1 MLSCPGSTTCMATF
15 WSHLRLDIGS
25 PPCADAGPT
34 AAADLP
40 PGPGLQNFWYQLA
53 AVKQL
58 SEVGSAHL
66 LQLGND
72 ARFPLEGNDV
82 RGRLIV
88 RRCYVKLSK
97 ILQDYI
103 ADKGHTF
110 IITGSPGDSLLCGI
124 QGHVTWKTLCIQS
137 GMQQDMTG
145 RSQCVILTG
154 ERIPGMYDDITVQH
168 PHNQAHVPLCEPQEH
183 CCWARALNAWLRER

>member
-1 MLSCPGSTTCMATF
+1 MLFWPGFPACMATF
-15 WSHLRLDIGS
+15 WSHLRLDIGLLN
-25 PPCADAGPT
+25 CADAGPT

-53 AVKQL
+53 AVEQL
-58 SEVGSAHL
+58 SEVGSAQL

-72 ARFPLEGNDV
+72 ARFPLEGSDV

-88 RRCYVKLSK
+88 RRCYVELSK

-124 QGHVTWKTLCIQS
+124 QGHFTLKTLCIQS
-137 GMQQDMTG
+137 GMRQNITG
-145 RSQCVILTG
+145 RSQCMILAG
-154 ERIPGMYDDITVQH
+154 ERIPGMYDDITVRH
-168 PHNQAHVPLCEPQEH
+168 PHN
-183 CCWARALNAWLRER
+183 